1 MSAEPADDA
10 RRGPGHRLTTLLGRA
25 LSRDAT
31 YYTLGM
37 ASVFPIGIATALVST
52 HYLEPTEY
60 GQLGLLMLFASLAT
74 IVYGLGVIQGT
85 LMWAYGAGGDDGD
98 DEGGEEDL
106 APAEPEVAMI
116 RAKRRRVMGSGLV
129 LSVMIA
135 ALGTAGL
142 VAAAEPVAELIGTA
156 SLREGVIWAAVSAG
170 LGAIWRLALQVYRLE
185 RRAAMYLV
193 ISVSRPLFALAG
205 TVILL
210 SEGYGLEGAIAA
222 VAIGTALSML
232 LALGA
237 GLSSYAIG
245 FRPSDFAEIARR
257 GRRYV
262 PIIAAIWLLGNADLW
277 VLSRFST
284 GPEVGLY
291 RLASRFG
298 IFPSYVT
305 SAYLMAWMPMQR
317 SSVFQAAARLRTK
330 EVLQSTMFSYYCIG
344 AMGLLVLL
352 TVCSELFIGLAP
364 SEYAQAAPFVPAVA
378 ASVTAQG
385 TIYALYRIGRFRYRR
400 WVYLLTLTVSA
411 VVLTGLGSVLAGPL
425 GGYGVALAGT
435 VGSLLGAAVFVVVIQ
450 RGKRPI
456 PFQWG
461 RIARAVGI
469 AAALIVLVSMSPAT
483 GVLRVLQDLV
493 ALVLYPLALV
503 LTGVVSRDVVGDLA
517 GVARAAVPRRPGGR
531 KLVRRVDALPP
542 DQRAAIRQ
550 WVGHEPAKEP
560 TLEVDPRDRA
570 SLTALTHGL
579 QALTGHGEPSERDAE
594 IGAYLTHRGSHVDR
608 DLLAERV
615 IEQGTDALE
624 LHLLDDAYQTLRQ
637 ARRRLARDV
646 GLGDALLP
654 STIGTRE

>member
-1 MSAEPADDA
+1 M
-10 RRGPGHRLTTLLGRA
+10 
-25 LSRDAT
+25 
-31 YYTLGM
+31 
-37 ASVFPIGIATALVST
+37 
-52 HYLEPTEY
+52 
-60 GQLGLLMLFASLAT
+60 
-74 IVYGLGVIQGT
+74 
-85 LMWAYGAGGDDGD
+85 
-98 DEGGEEDL
+98 
-106 APAEPEVAMI
+106 
-116 RAKRRRVMGSGLV
+116 
-129 LSVMIA
+129 
-135 ALGTAGL
+135 GTAGL

-156 SLREGVIWAAVSAG
+156 SLREGVIWAAISAG

-193 ISVSRPLFALAG
+193 ISVSRPLFALVG
-205 TVILL
+205 TMILL

-245 FRPSDFAEIARR
+245 FRPSDFAEIVRR

-317 SSVFQAAARLRTK
+317 SSIFQAAARARTRA
-330 EVLQSTMFSYYCIG
+330 VLQSTMFSYYCIG
-344 AMGLLVLL
+344 AMGLLLLL

-364 SEYAQAAPFVPAVA
+364 SEYAEAAPFVPAVA

-385 TIYALYRIGRFRYRR
+385 AIYALYRIGRFRYRR
-400 WVYLLTLTVSA
+400 WVYLLTLTLSA

-435 VGSLLGAAVFVVVIQ
+435 VGSLLGAALFVFVIQ
-450 RGKRPI
+450 RSKRPI

-461 RIARAVGI
+461 RIAGAVGI
-469 AAALIVLVSMSPAT
+469 AAALIVLVSISPAT

-531 KLVRRVDALPP
+531 ALVRGVETLPP
-542 DQRAAIRQ
+542 DQRAAILQ
-550 WVGHEPAKEP
+550 WVGREPDKEP
-560 TLEVDPRDRA
+560 TLEVDPRDRP
-570 SLTALTHGL
+570 SLDRPDPWAPGAHGPRRALRARCG
-579 QALTGHGEPSERDAE
+579 
-594 IGAYLTHRGSHVDR
+594 DR
-608 DLLAERV
+608 CLSDSP
-615 IEQGTDALE
+615 
-624 LHLLDDAYQTLRQ
+624 
-637 ARRRLARDV
+637 RLARR
-646 GLGDALLP
+646 P
-654 STIGTRE
+654 